1 MTTQRPHSC
10 SFVFIRGYL
19 FLLAAA
25 ACLAQTPVPSYKA
38 LKYPPLRDIK
48 IPNVATF
55 TLSNGIRLYL
65 LEDHE
70 LPTIRGFALIRTG
83 NLFDPKDKIGLAN
96 VTGDVMRSGGTRGK
110 TGDQIDEQLE
120 NIAAS
125 VESRIEESF
134 GQVLFSTLKNTTD
147 EVLGVFH
154 DVLTQPEFREDKIE
168 LIKTQYRS
176 SISRRNDDAAGIAQ
190 REFTDMVYGRNTPY
204 GWQMEYDTLDRIQRP
219 DIQAFYQRY
228 YFPANTIIAISGD
241 FSVDEMHAKLETLFA
256 GWTVKRDPVPP
267 FPPVDKTS
275 HPGAFLAVKANV
287 TQTNFMLGQLGSQLN
302 DKDYA
307 PLEVM
312 GDILGGG
319 FRSRLVRKVRTDLGL
334 AYNIYADWG
343 ANYDHP
349 GLFQIGGSTKS
360 ASTTQ
365 AIQASLTEL
374 QKIRTQEV
382 TKDELDMAKQS
393 VVNSFVFNFDTPAK
407 TLQRLVIYDYYGY
420 PKDFIYQYRKA
431 VLAVTQADILRVAR
445 ERIDPKQLTLVAVGN
460 PKEFGQP
467 LTTLGMPV
475 SNLDITIPE
484 PKTQTSQAA
493 SPAAAPADPQ
503 AIEKGLAL
511 FKQVQSAAGGADKLA
526 GIKDVKQTVNM
537 QFAATAGGLK
547 SAQVNYWLAPGI
559 FRQENVLPFGKVV
572 AYSDG
577 KSGWLHSPQG
587 PMPLAGAQLKQV
599 QSEIFRNYVGLLQSD
614 QHPDRTVSLTGPD
627 TLTIS
632 DKAGESVE
640 LKIDPATRLI
650 SSESYRQM
658 QPAGPPSEV
667 SIALSDFR
675 DVDGLKLPFKMTLS
689 QGDNKVAEAVVSEY
703 KLNSGIKPE
712 DLARQEPAKQP

>member
-1 MTTQRPHSC
+1 MSMERRKKMRNRLRSIIQRSALVLVIA
-10 SFVFIRGYL
+10 SV
-19 FLLAAA
+19 
-25 ACLAQTPVPSYKA
+25 ACAQAPVPSYKT

-55 TLSNGIRLYL
+55 TLSNGIRVYL

-70 LPTIRGFALIRTG
+70 LPTIRGFALVRTG

-96 VTGDVMRSGGTRGK
+96 ITGDVMRSGGTHLK

-154 DVLTQPEFREDKIE
+154 DVLTEPEFREDKIE
-168 LIKTQYRS
+168 LAKTQYRS

-190 REFTDMVYGRNTPY
+190 REFTDMVYGKKTPY
-204 GWQMEYDTLDRIQRP
+204 GWQMEYETLDRIHRA
-219 DIQAFYQRY
+219 DLQAFYQRY
-228 YFPANTIIAISGD
+228 FFPTNIIIAISGD
-241 FSVDEMHAKLETLFA
+241 FSTAEMHGRLEKLFS

-267 FPPVDKTS
+267 FPAVEKVA
-275 HPGAFLAVKANV
+275 HPGAFLAVKTNV
-287 TQTNFMLGQLGSQLN
+287 TQTNFMLGQLGGQLN

-360 ASTTQ
+360 ASTTE
-365 AIQASLTEL
+365 AIKASLGEL
-374 QKIRTQEV
+374 EKIRTQEV

-460 PKEFGQP
+460 PKEFGEP
-467 LTTLGMPV
+467 LTALGMPV

-484 PKTQTSQAA
+484 PKTESSKT
-493 SPAAAPADPQ
+493 APADPQ
-503 AIEKGLAL
+503 AIAKGRELL
-511 FKQVQSAAGGADKLA
+511 KQVQTAAGGAAKLA
-526 GIKDVKQTVNM
+526 AIKDVQQTVNM
-537 QFAATAGGLK
+537 QFGAPSSLK
-547 SAQVNYWLAPGI
+547 SAQVNYFLFPGV

-577 KSGWLHSPQG
+577 KTGWLQPPKG
-587 PMPLAGAQLKQV
+587 PLTPLAGPQLKQI
-599 QSEIFRNYVGLLQSD
+599 QGEIFRNYVGLLQSD
-614 QHPDRTVSLTGPD
+614 SNPDRTVTLSGPD

-632 DKAGESVE
+632 DKEGELVE
-640 LKIDPATRLI
+640 LKIDPATGLI
-650 SSESYRQM
+650 SSESYKQM
-658 QPAGPPSEV
+658 QPSGPASEIV
-667 SIALSDFR
+667 VGLSDFR
-675 DVDGLKLPFKMTLS
+675 DVDGVKLPFKMTLI
-689 QGDNKVAEAVVSEY
+689 QGGKKVADAVVSQY
-703 KLNSGIKPE
+703 KLNSGLKLE
-712 DLARQEPAKQP
+712 DLAKQP